1 MVTRPPS
8 LPKLPGVYLFK
19 DAQERVLYVGK
30 ARSLAQ
36 RVASYFSQ
44 QAQQPEKIAALL
56 RDAASIE
63 HIVTHSETDALLLE
77 EHLIKCHQPRYNILL
92 SSGQP
97 FLYLHITPD
106 ALPELKLTR
115 TRSKVGDYWGPFVQR
130 SVVRRAH
137 EYLIKR
143 FQLLRCTRSTSNG
156 CLKYHLGICAG
167 ECTGSFDEQAYRTR
181 MELVRAVLNGDTAQF
196 TQTLN
201 HALREAQQKLVFE
214 HARQLYRYAE
224 DLEEIFATI
233 RAAFTPKTYQSEI
246 ARALTSSADQEQRVQ
261 IYHAAAKA
269 LQQLLQTDKQ
279 IHTIDCFDISHHH
292 SRHLVGSS
300 IRFVDGVPDRSA
312 FRRFKIKTL
321 TEQNDYA
328 ALQEIVTRRYRNAD
342 SIPDLILIDGGKGQL
357 SAVQQTLLTV
367 SPTALVVS
375 LAKRE
380 ERLFTPHHREGVLLD
395 QGSPLGRLLISLRNY
410 AHHFALTYHSLLK
423 RKELYESRTAYK
435 RRTKSKPKS

>member
-1 MVTRPPS
+1 MLTKPPF

-19 DAQERVLYVGK
+19 DAQGRVLYVGK
-30 ARSLAQ
+30 ARLLSQ
-36 RVASYFSQ
+36 RVASYFSH
-44 QAQQPEKIAALL
+44 QAQPDKIAALL
-56 RDAASIE
+56 QEATSLE

-97 FLYLHITPD
+97 FLYLHITHD
-106 ALPELKLTR
+106 AAPELKLTR
-115 TRSKVGDYWGPFVQR
+115 TRSKMGDYWGPFVQR

-137 EYLIKR
+137 EYLTKR

-167 ECTGSFDEQAYRTR
+167 VCTGSFDEEAYRTR
-181 MELVRAVLNGDTAQF
+181 MELVRAVLNGDTEQF

-201 HALREAQQKLVFE
+201 HALHEAQQKLAFE

-246 ARALTSSADQEQRVQ
+246 TRALTSSADHAQRIQ
-261 IYHAAAKA
+261 IYQDAAKA
-269 LQQLLQTDKQ
+269 LQQLLHTDKQ
-279 IHTIDCFDISHHH
+279 IHTIDCFDISHHQG
-292 SRHLVGSS
+292 RHIVGSS

-328 ALQEIVTRRYRNAD
+328 ALQEIVTRRYRNID

-357 SAVQQTLLTV
+357 SAVQQV
-367 SPTALVVS
+367 VPTALVIS
-375 LAKRE
+375 IAKRE
-380 ERLFTPHHREGVLLD
+380 ERIFTPHHKEGILLD

-423 RKELYESRTAYK
+423 RKELYESPTSYK
-435 RRTKSKPKS
+435 RRTRAKPKS